1 MRRGKTYG
9 SDFYNWMGLLY
20 RSFYGDSA
28 GNTSNYR
35 GTIVIDHMDRS
46 GKVIKKYIILNA
58 TPITYLPGTNLNA
71 MEDDAV
77 CIETIMLDYE
87 GYIELSVDFD
97 AIAAAAGSFAS
108 DVLSGVLGTKRL
120 DKLDPGFTAEVNEVV
135 ENINARK
142 AAKSY

>member
-1 MRRGKTYG
+1 
-9 SDFYNWMGLLY
+9 
-20 RSFYGDSA
+20 
-28 GNTSNYR
+28 
-35 GTIVIDHMDRS
+35 
-46 GKVIKKYIILNA
+46 
-58 TPITYLPGTNLNA
+58 
-71 MEDDAV
+71 
-77 CIETIMLDYE
+77 MLDYE